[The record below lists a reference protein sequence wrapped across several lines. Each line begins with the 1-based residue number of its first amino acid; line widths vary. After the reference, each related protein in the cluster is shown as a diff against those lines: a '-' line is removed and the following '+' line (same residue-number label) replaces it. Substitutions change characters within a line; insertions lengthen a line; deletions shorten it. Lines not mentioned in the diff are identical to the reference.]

1 MEQIGTR
8 RNAWPTGTK
17 PGFLEL
23 LSPPSSA
30 RVPFQP
36 RLTPSDDSLS
46 EFGQHLLAGLHD
58 PKARSEIK
66 DLHTALA
73 TELSQLNQYAIN
85 LAIQDLARESA
96 QELARSLVARLRA
109 KVGDQVE
116 TNKNNQPKKPDFATV
131 STPNQDLPT
140 ARLDGDNASPHAIK
154 ISGTVPEAVKL
165 DAPNSQTGQLP
176 NLAQAGGLRT
186 TEATG
191 KTIQPE
197 NEPSS
202 KSSANSTLEAGVS
215 RLPSYEFIIFAGS
228 HSFIFSILRVI
239 HVYLCK
245 AFKLTRADS
254 SGSRDSSS
262 QRILAM
268 KQAAQKMLKVATTIN
283 PKQRT
288 ELHFF
293 DNPVTEPKLRRRSSA
308 GAYNISDT
316 EGFTAEEQVVGPL
329 QEKVLKLL
337 ARKVAIT
344 EVDNRTIVIV
354 ITNGSVSQPYPPIII
369 LWQPVD
375 QVTKF
380 PGRWQTSP

>member
-8 RNAWPTGTK
+8 RNAWQTGPK

-116 TNKNNQPKKPDFATV
+116 TKKNNQMKKIDFSTA
-131 STPNQDLPT
+131 STPNQDLLT
-140 ARLDGDNASPHAIK
+140 AKLNGENASAHAAIS
-154 ISGTVPEAVKL
+154 SGTVPEGVKL

-176 NLAQAGGLRT
+176 NLVPPGGLRT
-186 TEATG
+186 TKASG
-191 KTIQPE
+191 KTVQPE
-197 NEPSS
+197 NEASP
-202 KSSANSTLEAGVS
+202 KSSVNPTLEDGVS
-215 RLPSYEFIIFAGS
+215 QFPSYEFIIFAGKLL
-228 HSFIFSILRVI
+228 FPILR
-239 HVYLCK
+239 
-245 AFKLTRADS
+245 S
-254 SGSRDSSS
+254 
-262 QRILAM
+262 
-268 KQAAQKMLKVATTIN
+268 
-283 PKQRT
+283 
-288 ELHFF
+288 
-293 DNPVTEPKLRRRSSA
+293 
-308 GAYNISDT
+308 
-316 EGFTAEEQVVGPL
+316 
-329 QEKVLKLL
+329 
-337 ARKVAIT
+337 
-344 EVDNRTIVIV
+344 
-354 ITNGSVSQPYPPIII
+354 
-369 LWQPVD
+369 
-375 QVTKF
+375 
-380 PGRWQTSP
+380 